1 MGSFTLDDVLAVR
14 KRRDSWWTVFLVDP
28 IACRLALLVANHT
41 SITPNGLTR
50 LSMVLGLTSAVCFAQ
65 ELLIAGAVLFFVSFT
80 VDCMDGKIARL
91 KATGTPFGLWLDYV
105 GDRLRVLCC
114 AFGIASALYA
124 RTGDVVYIVAG
135 AGVVIL
141 DLFRYI
147 NGPQLKR
154 VRDTTRA
161 VARESTGAECVFM
174 DELLGAAAPGSS
186 TDEVRREFER
196 TGDEAGR
203 ALVDLQRGFR
213 AQFPWYDRVRM
224 FLVAHRVRSHLIS
237 GIEFH
242 AAVFVIGPL
251 LGAVAWLW
259 TSAVMGAL
267 LLAFESVL
275 VYRAWLATR
284 EVARAVSVNEREK
297 VLV

>member
-1 MGSFTLDDVLAVR
+1 MGRFTLDDVLAVR
-14 KRRDSWWTVFLVDP
+14 KPRDSWWTVFLVDP

-91 KATGTPFGLWLDYV
+91 KGTGTPFGLWLDYV
-105 GDRLRVLCC
+105 GDRIRVLCC
-114 AFGIASALYA
+114 SFGIASALYA
-124 RTGDVVYIVAG
+124 RTGDIVYVLAG
-135 AGVVIL
+135 AAVVVL

-154 VRDTTRA
+154 VRDSTRA
-161 VARESTGAECVFM
+161 AARESAGAECVFM
-174 DELLGAAAPGSS
+174 DELLGAAPGSS
-186 TDEVRREFER
+186 TEQVRRDFER
-196 TGDEAGR
+196 TGDEDGR
-203 ALVDLQRGFR
+203 ELVDLQRGFR
-213 AQFPWYDRVRM
+213 AQFPWYDRVRR

-242 AAVFVIGPL
+242 AAVFVIGPV

-259 TSAVMGAL
+259 TSALVGAL
-267 LLAFESVL
+267 LLAFECIL
-275 VYRAWLATR
+275 IYRAWLASR
-284 EVARAVSVNEREK
+284 EVPRAVSVREREK